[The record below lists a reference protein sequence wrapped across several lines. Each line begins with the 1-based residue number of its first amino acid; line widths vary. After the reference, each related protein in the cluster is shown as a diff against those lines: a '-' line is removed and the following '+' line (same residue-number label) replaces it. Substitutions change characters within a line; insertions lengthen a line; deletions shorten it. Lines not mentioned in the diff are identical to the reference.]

1 MTLLHFLYWKSGVL
15 IDLIDDGPVEHIV
28 IIVALL
34 VKKVQE
40 NLLQIGIVRLVLKTQ
55 RAAIVHV
62 V

>member
-1 MTLLHFLYWKSGVL
+1 MTLLHFLDWKSGVL
-15 IDLIDDGPVEHIV
+15 IDLIDDCPVEHIV

-34 VKKVQE
+34 VKEVQE

>member
-1 MTLLHFLYWKSGVL
+1 MTLLHFLYWKSRVL

-40 NLLQIGIVRLVLKTQ
+40 NLLQIGIVWLVLKTQ